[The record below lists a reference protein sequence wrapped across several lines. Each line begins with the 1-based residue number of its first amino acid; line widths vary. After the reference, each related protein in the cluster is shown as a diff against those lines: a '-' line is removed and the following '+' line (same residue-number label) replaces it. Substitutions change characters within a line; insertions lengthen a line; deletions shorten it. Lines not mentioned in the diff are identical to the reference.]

1 MAKFLIIES
10 RDDNDVLDMLLAG
23 AEAELTKLGAEFD
36 IVTVPGSFELPAALA
51 MAMETEIY
59 DAFVVLGCAI
69 KGQTAHYE
77 YINSQSLQAIN
88 NLAVECGLAV
98 GCAILTVDSKE
109 QALRNADV
117 KQKNKG
123 GEAAKAAF
131 EMLALKNHFHN
142 LFLEHEADIEE
153 EELV

>member
-10 RDDNDVLDMLLAG
+10 RDDDNVLDMLLAG
-23 AEAELTKLGAEFD
+23 AKVELTKLGVEFD
-36 IVTVPGSFELPAALA
+36 IVTVPGSFELTAALA

-69 KGQTAHYE
+69 KGQTTHYD
-77 YINSQSLQAIN
+77 YINAQSLQAIN
-88 NLAVECGLAV
+88 SLAVEFGLAV
-98 GCAILTVDSKE
+98 GCAILTEDNKE
-109 QALRNADV
+109 QALINADI

-142 LFLEHEADIEE
+142 LFLEHEANIEE